1 MRFGE
6 SVNSLEEYIPFS
18 YKPNMIRLDANE
30 SSLDIPENMIK
41 GITDVVSKVDFN
53 RYPDPYCKELRAAYG
68 GYYGINPEN
77 VVVGN
82 GSDELISIIFS
93 SLVP

>member
-30 SSLDIPENMIK
+30 SSLDLPENMIK
-41 GITDVVSKVDFN
+41 GITEVVSIPILTVKSFV
-53 RYPDPYCKELRAAYG
+53 PYT
-68 GYYGINPEN
+68 
-77 VVVGN
+77 V
-82 GSDELISIIFS
+82 SITES
-93 SLVP
+93 TRKTLLSETAQMN